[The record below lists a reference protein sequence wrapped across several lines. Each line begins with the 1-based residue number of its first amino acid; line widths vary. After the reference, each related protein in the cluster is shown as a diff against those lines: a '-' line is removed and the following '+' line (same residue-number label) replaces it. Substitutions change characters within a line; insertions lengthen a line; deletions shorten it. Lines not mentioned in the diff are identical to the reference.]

1 MVLASI
7 GIHPEGIV
15 MHITNHLEGLQLR
28 IKAAADVAGRNVNDI
43 TILPVSKRQ
52 SVDAVNAAV
61 TAGCTAMGENYVQEA
76 LQKIDILGQTID
88 WHFIGQLQANKTR
101 AIAEHFSWAHTV
113 MSARVAE
120 RLSKQRPDT
129 IAPLN
134 ICVQVCTDPELSHG
148 GCAAADVQPLCELIA
163 TLPRLRLRGLM
174 VLPMAFTDRD
184 QQRVPFRQL
193 HDLYTN
199 LLNQGL
205 ELDTLSMGMSGDLE
219 AAIMEGSTMIR
230 IGTALFGAR
239 NN

>member
-1 MVLASI
+1 MR
-7 GIHPEGIV
+7 
-15 MHITNHLEGLQLR
+15 ITNHLEDLQLR
-28 IKAAADVAGRNVNDI
+28 IKAAASVAGRNVNDI
-43 TILPVSKRQ
+43 TILPASKRQ
-52 SVDAVNAAV
+52 SVDAIHEAV

-76 LQKIDILGQTID
+76 LQKIEILGQTVD
-88 WHFIGQLQANKTR
+88 WHFIGQLQANKTK
-101 AIAEHFSWAHTV
+101 AIAEHFSWVHTV

-120 RLSKQRPDT
+120 RLNKQRPAT

-134 ICVQVCTDPELSHG
+134 ICVQVCIDPELSHG
-148 GCAAADVQPLCELIA
+148 GCATANVQPLCELIA

-174 VLPMAFTDRD
+174 ILPMALTDHD

-205 ELDTLSMGMSGDLE
+205 ELDTLSMGMSNDLE

>member
-1 MVLASI
+1 MR
-7 GIHPEGIV
+7 
-15 MHITNHLEGLQLR
+15 ITNHLEDLQLR
-28 IKAAADVAGRNVNDI
+28 IKAAAGVAGRNVNDI
-43 TILPVSKRQ
+43 TILPASKRQ
-52 SVDAVNAAV
+52 SVDAIHEAV

-76 LQKIDILGQTID
+76 LQKIEILGQTID
-88 WHFIGQLQANKTR
+88 WHFIGQLQANKTK
-101 AIAEHFSWAHTV
+101 AIAEHFSWVHTV
-113 MSARVAE
+113 TSARVAE
-120 RLSKQRPDT
+120 RLNKQRPAT

-134 ICVQVCTDPELSHG
+134 ICVQVCIDPALSHG
-148 GCAAADVQPLCELIA
+148 GCATANVQPLCELIA

-174 VLPMAFTDRD
+174 ILPMALTDHD

-205 ELDTLSMGMSGDLE
+205 ELDTLSMGMSDDLE